1 MSSERNDELPFLP
14 GNGFRDYSKKKF
26 HVSNTLNYKNGYP
39 LPNKPK
45 YTIGGSKLPEPPAM
59 QVDYQYE
66 LGCDKNREHKSSQEK
81 STFVPAHLAFDKKV
95 LKFDAYFKEAVH
107 ESPNEYYR
115 VRPVEIYYYLEDDSI
130 GVIEPLVENCGMP
143 QGKLIKRQRLPKN
156 SNGECWHWTDLNL
169 AMNVVFYGRT
179 FRIVNCDQFTRDF
192 LESEGKVIQE
202 QESIPVDPYTESRNL
217 PLRSYNTPTDFDK
230 LNKFL
235 KLDRKVLRF
244 YAMWDDRDAMFG
256 EVRKYLIH
264 YYLVDD
270 SVEIR
275 ECHQCNDGRDPF
287 PVLLRRGRLPKNR
300 YAVEN
305 SFPMAVM
312 ELTEHEVKEWFGPAD
327 FRVGETLF
335 VNGRK
340 FLVYDCDD
348 FTRQYYK
355 EQFNIEQENN
365 LFDTDQH
372 VPRGKKSM
380 LPTDKSVP
388 KIQMSIPPHNGFGSL
403 QDSMQNCLSLVPQ
416 PPKKDFIKML
426 ENDNLVLRYEATM
439 QSSRQEDR
447 DRRFIISYRLA
458 DDMISI
464 FEPQQR
470 NSGIIGGK
478 FLERTRIAKPG
489 CDPENPVFYG
499 IGDFAIGAT
508 ITVLRHR
515 FIITNA
521 DEYVLKYLEQNEE
534 RFPTNT
540 IQSLRNKIR
549 HTFTRNQPKK
559 IFF

>member
-1 MSSERNDELPFLP
+1 M
-14 GNGFRDYSKKKF
+14 
-26 HVSNTLNYKNGYP
+26 
-39 LPNKPK
+39 
-45 YTIGGSKLPEPPAM
+45 
-59 QVDYQYE
+59 
-66 LGCDKNREHKSSQEK
+66 
-81 STFVPAHLAFDKKV
+81 
-95 LKFDAYFKEAVH
+95 
-107 ESPNEYYR
+107 
-115 VRPVEIYYYLEDDSI
+115 
-130 GVIEPLVENCGMP
+130 
-143 QGKLIKRQRLPKN
+143 
-156 SNGECWHWTDLNL
+156 
-169 AMNVVFYGRT
+169 
-179 FRIVNCDQFTRDF
+179 
-192 LESEGKVIQE
+192 
-202 QESIPVDPYTESRNL
+202 
-217 PLRSYNTPTDFDK
+217 
-230 LNKFL
+230 

-275 ECHQCNDGRDPF
+275 ECHQSNDGRDPF

-348 FTRQYYK
+348 FTRQYYM
-355 EQFNIEQENN
+355 EQFNIEQAKN
-365 LFDTDQH
+365 LFDADQH
-372 VPRGKKSM
+372 VPVGKKAV
-380 LPTDKSVP
+380 LPTDKPVP
-388 KIQMSIPPHNGFGSL
+388 QIRMSIPPHNGFGSL

-426 ENDNLVLRYEATM
+426 ENDNLALRYEATM

-478 FLERTRIAKPG
+478 FLERRRIAKPG

-521 DEYVLKYLEQNEE
+521 DEYVLKYLEQNED
-534 RFPTNT
+534 RYPAKT
-540 IQSLRNKIR
+540 IQSLRDKIR
-549 HTFTRNQPKK
+549 PTFTRNQPKK

>member
-14 GNGFRDYSKKKF
+14 GNGYRNYNVKKF
-26 HVSNTLNYKNGYP
+26 HVSNSLNFKNGYP
-39 LPNKPK
+39 IPNRPK
-45 YTIGGSKLPEPPAM
+45 YAIGGSKLPEVRVEQANHHDEEPEFVTKP
-59 QVDYQYE
+59 E
-66 LGCDKNREHKSSQEK
+66 NLSSQEK

-130 GVIEPLVENCGMP
+130 AVIEPLVENCGMP

-156 SNGECWHWTDLNL
+156 AQGECWHWTDLNI

-179 FRIVNCDQFTRDF
+179 FRLVNCDKFTRDF
-192 LESEGKVIQE
+192 LESEGKQLQE
-202 QESIPVDPYTESRNL
+202 KESIPVDPYTKSRCQ
-217 PLRSYNTPTDFDK
+217 PLRSYNTPNDFDK
-230 LNKFL
+230 LKRFL
-235 KLDRKVLRF
+235 ELDRKVLRF

-270 SVEIR
+270 SIEIR
-275 ECHQCNDGRDPF
+275 ECHQPNDGRDPF
-287 PVLLRRGRLPKNR
+287 PVLLRRGKLPKNR

-312 ELTEHEVKEWFGPAD
+312 ELTEHEVAEWFGPQD
-327 FRVGETLF
+327 FTVGETLF

-348 FTRQYYK
+348 FTRQFY
-355 EQFNIEQENN
+355 QERFGIAQGKN
-365 LFDTDQH
+365 LFEQDQQTCT
-372 VPRGKKSM
+372 KAI
-380 LPTDKSVP
+380 LPTDKPTPNISL
-388 KIQMSIPPHNGFGSL
+388 SIPPHNGFGSL
-403 QDSMQNCLSLVPQ
+403 EDSMQNCLALVPQ

-426 ENDNLVLRYEATM
+426 ENDNLVLRYEAM
-439 QSSRQEDR
+439 MLSSRQEDR
-447 DRRFIISYRLA
+447 DRRFIVSYRLA
-458 DDMISI
+458 DDMVTI

-478 FLERTRIAKPG
+478 FLERTRIVKPN
-489 CDPENPVFYG
+489 CDPENPTFYG

-515 FIITNA
+515 FVITNA
-521 DEYVLKYLEQNEE
+521 DEYVLKYLEKNEAKY
-534 RFPTNT
+534 PAAT
-540 IQSLRNKIR
+540 IQSLRNKIQ

-559 IFF
+559 MFF